1 MKKNFSKKLLS
12 FALAFAL
19 VIGMLPQISTAAF
32 ADTGSTE
39 GAYWP
44 NFRGSDTNMAITSVE
59 TPREKSALKW
69 NNKLATGWSDAPS
82 VQIIVDNALVTMHGT
97 TISKL
102 NLATGEIIASGTMVA
117 APNWGYTPATYADGM
132 IFCPLSGGKIQA
144 FDAKTLESL
153 WVYTDPLGGQSLSPI
168 TYSDGHIYTGFW
180 NGEAK
185 DANYVCINIT
195 DEDKTA
201 TDEAKTSKWT
211 LTQQGGFYWAGSV
224 VIGDSVIVGTD
235 DGASGSTGNGKLY
248 SLNKTTGAVITE
260 LELTGA
266 GDQRSS
272 IAYDKANSKIY
283 FTTKGGYLFSASVN
297 AATGEISQ
305 LEGKKHASQTTST
318 PVVYKGRVYYG
329 ATDGGFGS
337 GKVVV
342 ADAVTLDKLFEV
354 NLKGY
359 PQCSLL
365 LSTAYE
371 ETEGYL
377 YLYSTYNNNP
387 GGISL
392 IKVKP
397 DCKTAED
404 SQLIEIYGAEGFEQY
419 CITSIICGPDGTLY
433 YKNDSGNVL
442 AVGVTDTESV
452 ENLINKIGTVT
463 IDSESAIKA
472 AREAYDS
479 LSNKDDVS
487 NYPVLEKAEKDFEVI
502 AKKVDDVEALIA
514 AIGKVSNDDTTKAKV
529 KAARE
534 AYEKLSE
541 AEKAKVENYHVLTA
555 AEMKLDKLKGPGTV
569 EITANKDNA
578 YSGSLD
584 NSSEEIYNKLLT
596 AEEKALVEQGTSVK
610 VSLSV
615 KDISSTVSAS
625 NKALIEKNLG
635 KNKVGLYLDITLSK
649 QIGDNGAVNVTETN
663 GKVKVTISVP
673 DSLKNSD
680 ASITRTYKIMRI
692 HEGKVDIL
700 DATYDAK
707 TGKLVFETDAFSTYA
722 LVYSDAPVQT
732 TAPKTG
738 DINHMASWIAI
749 MAAAL
754 AVAALLKKKTRE

>member
-1 MKKNFSKKLLS
+1 
-12 FALAFAL
+12 
-19 VIGMLPQISTAAF
+19 
-32 ADTGSTE
+32 
-39 GAYWP
+39 
-44 NFRGSDTNMAITSVE
+44 
-59 TPREKSALKW
+59 
-69 NNKLATGWSDAPS
+69 
-82 VQIIVDNALVTMHGT
+82 
-97 TISKL
+97 
-102 NLATGEIIASGTMVA
+102 
-117 APNWGYTPATYADGM
+117 
-132 IFCPLSGGKIQA
+132 
-144 FDAKTLESL
+144 
-153 WVYTDPLGGQSLSPI
+153 
-168 TYSDGHIYTGFW
+168 
-180 NGEAK
+180 
-185 DANYVCINIT
+185 
-195 DEDKTA
+195 
-201 TDEAKTSKWT
+201 
-211 LTQQGGFYWAGSV
+211 
-224 VIGDSVIVGTD
+224 
-235 DGASGSTGNGKLY
+235 
-248 SLNKTTGAVITE
+248 
-260 LELTGA
+260 
-266 GDQRSS
+266 
-272 IAYDKANSKIY
+272 
-283 FTTKGGYLFSASVN
+283 TKGGYLFSASVN

-305 LEGKKHASQTTST
+305 LEGKQHASQTTST

-377 YLYSTYNNNP
+377 YLYSTYNYEP

-397 DCKTAED
+397 DCNTAED

-487 NYPVLEKAEKDFEVI
+487 NYSVLEKAEKDFEVI

-514 AIGKVSNDDTTKAKV
+514 GIGKVSNDDATKAKV

-569 EITANKDNA
+569 ENTANKDNA

-584 NSSEEIYNKLLT
+584 NSREEIYNKLLT

-649 QIGDNGAVNVTETN
+649 QIGDNAAVNVTETN

-707 TGKLVFETDAFSTYA
+707 TGRLVFETDAFSTYA

-738 DINHMASWIAI
+738 DANNMVSWLVIMTVAMAGVITLRRRQSQH
-749 MAAAL
+749 
-754 AVAALLKKKTRE
+754 

>member
-1 MKKNFSKKLLS
+1 MKKNFSKKILS
-12 FALAFAL
+12 FALAFTL
-19 VIGMLPQISTAAF
+19 IIGMLPQISTAAF
-32 ADTGSTE
+32 AGTGSTE

-69 NNKLATGWSDAPS
+69 SNKLATGWSDAPS
-82 VQIIVDNALVTMHGT
+82 VQIIVDNALVTMHGK

-132 IFCPLSGGKIQA
+132 IFCPLTGGKIQA

-180 NGEAK
+180 NSETK

-195 DEDKTA
+195 DEDKTMQ
-201 TDEAKTSKWT
+201 DEAKTAKWT
-211 LTQQGGFYWAGSV
+211 FTKAGGFYWAGSV

-248 SLNKTTGAVITE
+248 SLNKATGAVITE

-283 FTTKGGYLFSASVN
+283 FTSKGGYLFSASVN
-297 AATGEISQ
+297 VSTGVISE
-305 LEGKKHASQTTST
+305 LKGEKHASQSTST
-318 PVVYKGRVYYG
+318 PVVYKGRIYYG

-342 ADAVTLDKLFEV
+342 ADANTLEKLFEV

-371 ETEGYL
+371 ESEDYL

-397 DCKTAED
+397 DCKTIDD
-404 SQLIEIYGAEGFEQY
+404 SQLIEVYNAEGFEQY

-479 LSNKDDVS
+479 LSDKDAVS
-487 NYPVLEKAEKDFEVI
+487 NYSVLEKAEKDFEVI
-502 AKKVDDVEALIA
+502 AKKVDDVEALIT
-514 AIGKVSNDDTTKAKV
+514 AIGKVSNDDVTKAKV
-529 KAARE
+529 KAARD
-534 AYEKLSE
+534 AYDKLSE

-555 AEMKLDKLKGPGTV
+555 AEIKLDKLKGPGTV

-596 AEEKALVEQGTSVK
+596 AEEKALVEQGTNVK

-615 KDISSTVSAS
+615 KDISTTVSAS

-649 QIGDNGAVNVTETN
+649 QLGENGAVNVTETN

-673 DSLKNSD
+673 DSLKNND

-700 DATYDAK
+700 DAVYDAK

-738 DINHMASWIAI
+738 DDTNMMPWL
-749 MAAAL
+749 AL
-754 AVAALLKKKTRE
+754 MAVAGIVAVAYKKKED